1 MKRLALFA
9 TGLGLSLLPLNGAR
23 AAEGESS
30 FTPTSFV
37 MPIYSIMLA
46 RGLTTNVPLYT
57 CTPGSSSLVAPT
69 GDAGAATSDCL
80 VDMAD
85 EAALEALFSHPAA
98 IPPGTYDSIVVMT
111 CASNSAFVAKVQGSV
126 ELEGTTYYTTS
137 GAPVLSTQP
146 GDLGYASINY
156 SGCGNT
162 VPLPQPV
169 TINAGDSITV
179 SAFFTLKNLSWVL
192 GNFSPGLG
200 GCAEAPGGG
209 FNVCSGLPV
218 LVAYIGT
225 TAPTLDS
232 FYITE
237 DPSDLQAAQAAGQVM
252 ILSSG
257 GEPFSGF
264 LRRVYSHDSLA
275 NPSVSY
281 DVPLREITRNVGL
294 VDAGIALDAAA
305 PDAALTDG
313 GAASDAG
320 VPVTYDI
327 YSIGD
332 PFQDLTKYRV
342 RFPRFQLGD
351 HDGTLFTANG
361 ASQIPYRAVRR

>member
-1 MKRLALFA
+1 MKRFSLLA
-9 TGLGLSLLPLNGAR
+9 TGLALSVLAVDSAR

-57 CTPGSSSLVAPT
+57 CTPSSNAS
-69 GDAGAATSDCL
+69 GDAGSANEDCL

-85 EAALEALFSHPAA
+85 STVLANLFSQPAA

-111 CASNSAFVAKVQGSV
+111 CQSNSAFVARVKGSV

-137 GAPVLSTQP
+137 GTPVLSTEES
-146 GDLGYASINY
+146 DLGYASINY
-156 SGCGNT
+156 GGCGNT
-162 VPLPQPV
+162 VTLPQPV
-169 TINAGDSITV
+169 TVGAGDSLTV
-179 SAFFTLKNLSWVL
+179 SAFFTLQNLSWVL
-192 GNFSPGLG
+192 GNFSTGLG
-200 GCAEAPGGG
+200 GCAEAPAGS

-225 TAPTLDS
+225 AAPTLES
-232 FYITE
+232 YYITE
-237 DPSDLQAAQAAGQVM
+237 DPNDLQAAEAAGQVM

-264 LRRVYSHDSLA
+264 LRRVYSHDSQL

-281 DVPLREITRNVGL
+281 DVPLREITRNASDPA
-294 VDAGIALDAAA
+294 DAGVAFDAAA
-305 PDAALTDG
+305 PDA
-313 GAASDAG
+313 GATDAG
-320 VPVTYDI
+320 APITYDV
-327 YSIGD
+327 YAIGD

-351 HDGTLFTANG
+351 HAGTLFTANG

>member
-1 MKRLALFA
+1 MNRLALLA
-9 TGLGLSLLPLNGAR
+9 TGLGLSVLPLSNAR
-23 AAEGESS
+23 AAEGENS

-46 RGLTTNVPLYT
+46 NGLTTNIPLYT
-57 CTPGSSSLVAPT
+57 CTPGSSSLVAPGADAGT
-69 GDAGAATSDCL
+69 DAGAGASTDCL

-85 EAALEALFSHPAA
+85 ATALESLFSHPAA

-111 CASNSAFVAKVQGSV
+111 CQSNSAFVAKVKGSV

-137 GAPVLSTQP
+137 GAPVLSSDEA
-146 GDLGYASINY
+146 DLGYASINY

-162 VPLPQPV
+162 VRLPHPV
-169 TINAGDSITV
+169 TIAAGDAITV
-179 SAFFTLKNLSWVL
+179 SAFFTLQNLSWVL
-192 GNFSPGLG
+192 GNYSPGLG
-200 GCAEAPGGG
+200 GCAEAPAHA

-225 TAPTLDS
+225 VAPTLES
-232 FYITE
+232 YYITE
-237 DPSDLQAAQAAGQVM
+237 DPNDLQAAQAAGQVM

-264 LRRVYSHDSLA
+264 LRRVYSHDS
-275 NPSVSY
+275 NPNPNVSY
-281 DVPLREITRNVGL
+281 DVPLREITRNDSEA
-294 VDAGIALDAAA
+294 DAGAPLDAAA
-305 PDAALTDG
+305 PDASTGDA
-313 GAASDAG
+313 GAATS
-320 VPVTYDI
+320 YDI